1 VVTSYYHYKKHCFL
15 NDDIIKMKLNNIAGE
30 WINLL
35 IINEKSRNII
45 FAGIISILFI
55 SLILFSTL
63 SRAEEPEELELA
75 DVIERAFTE
84 SHALKMERIRLDN
97 SRISHKRTMADA
109 DTKSAKI
116 RAERSI
122 NRAENQFAEKENEVI
137 IDTVERYFDFIID
150 EMRKEVEKLDFELE
164 EMDFSQTQTRYD
176 LGQVGELNFRRQQIN
191 FDLDEFNFKR
201 SMENYEENVQEFL
214 IDFAYEENIE
224 LITFPP
230 EIPDLPDENEFKEK
244 MMDNSFQLYSLD
256 IDIKLAEM
264 DLDREKALDSPELD
278 IKEAEN
284 DLKLLEL
291 EKEEAVKNL
300 ESSARGQYLS
310 IEQDKKNVEVNRERL
325 EQAEKSY
332 EIAQEQKEMGII
344 KRSDLLEERKQL
356 RNAEISYY
364 QSRLDYYISY
374 LELKESMGYELEGL
388 IDGLEN

>member
-1 VVTSYYHYKKHCFL
+1 MVTSYYHYKKHCFL

-230 EIPDLPDENEFKEK
+230 ETPELPDKDEFKEK
-244 MMDNSFQLYSLD
+244 MMDNSFRLYSLE

-278 IKEAEN
+278 IKQAEN

-291 EKEEAVKNL
+291 EKEEVLKNL

-310 IEQDKKNVEVNRERL
+310 IEHDKKNVKVNRERL

-332 EIAQEQKEMGII
+332 EIAQEQREMGII

-364 QSRLDYYISY
+364 QSRLDYYTAY
-374 LELKESMGYELEGL
+374 LELKKSMGYDLEGL